1 MQNKG
6 DNGMKYNNETSEKI
20 MKVSLKLF
28 SEQGYYP
35 TTTKQIA
42 EEAGVN
48 ELTIFRHFGSK
59 SNLFQVT
66 TEHYVIDSRVDYILN
81 DIEDLSFE
89 EGMLLI
95 ANRIYKLF
103 IQNTKLYKVQMKLSD
118 NEQGFV
124 KLKLSRKIISIL
136 IEYFNE
142 LKERKV
148 IEGEPEIMA
157 VTLVNSLL
165 GAFTVE
171 ILGDNTVSDL
181 KWEDIVKEHTRQ
193 FVSIYKL

>member
-6 DNGMKYNNETSEKI
+6 DNDMKYNNETSEKI

-81 DIEDLSFE
+81 DIENLSFE
-89 EGMLLI
+89 ESMLLI

-103 IQNTKLYKVQMKLSD
+103 IQNTKLYKVQMKLAD
-118 NEQGFV
+118 NEKDFI

-171 ILGDNTVSDL
+171 ILGDNTVSNL

>member
-1 MQNKG
+1 
-6 DNGMKYNNETSEKI
+6 MKYNNETSKKI
-20 MKVSLKLF
+20 MKVALKLF

-66 TEHYVIDSRVDYILN
+66 TEYYVIDSKIDSILKN
-81 DIEDLSFE
+81 TEDLNFE
-89 EGMLLI
+89 ESMFI
-95 ANRIYKLF
+95 ITNRIYKLL

-118 NEQGFV
+118 NERDFV

-136 IEYFNE
+136 KDYFKE
-142 LKERKV
+142 LKENNK
-148 IEGEPEIMA
+148 IKGEPEIMA
-157 VTLVNSLL
+157 VTLINSLL
-165 GAFTVE
+165 GAFTIE
-171 ILGDNTVSDL
+171 ILGDYTVSNI
-181 KWEDIVKEHTRQ
+181 KWEELVEEHTKQ
-193 FVSIYKL
+193 FVSLYKV

>member
-6 DNGMKYNNETSEKI
+6 DNCMKYNNETSEKI

-124 KLKLSRKIISIL
+124 KLKLSRKVISVL

-157 VTLVNSLL
+157 VTMVNSLL

-171 ILGDNTVSDL
+171 ILGDNTVSNL

>member
-6 DNGMKYNNETSEKI
+6 DNCMKYNNETSEKI

-124 KLKLSRKIISIL
+124 KLKLSRKIISVL

-157 VTLVNSLL
+157 VTMVNSLL

-171 ILGDNTVSDL
+171 ILGDNTVSNL
-181 KWEDIVKEHTRQ
+181 NWEDIVKEHTRQ